1 MATSEITFLE
11 TLLDAWREQLRLWA
25 QNGTLTLAAQDA
37 LQLEG
42 EPEKLCELV
51 GEWSQGDFRNLP
63 PVVLLP
69 ACC

>member
-25 QNGTLTLAAQDA
+25 QNGTLTLAAQHA
-37 LQLEG
+37 LRLDE
-42 EPEKLCELV
+42 EPERLRELV
-51 GEWSQGDFRNLP
+51 EEWSEGDFSNLP